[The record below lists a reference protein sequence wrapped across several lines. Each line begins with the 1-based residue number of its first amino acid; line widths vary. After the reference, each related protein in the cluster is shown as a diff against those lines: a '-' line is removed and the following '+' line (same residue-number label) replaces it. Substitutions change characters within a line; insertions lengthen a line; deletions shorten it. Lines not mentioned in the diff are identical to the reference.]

1 MDIEFISY
9 DGEYPNL
16 CFGTLVVKIDGVET
30 SFGPGFLWEREKKA
44 GKAPPEYPKF
54 WTSGGGVAFDE
65 DWSEIVSSGD
75 WELMFDEKDY
85 PPEIAAAM
93 PELIRVFNENVPP
106 GCCGGC
112 V

>member
-1 MDIEFISY
+1 MKIEFVSY

-16 CFGTLVVKIDGVET
+16 CSGMLTVKIDGVET
-30 SFGPGFLWEREKKA
+30 TFGTQQLWESEKKV
-44 GKAPPEYPKF
+44 GKVPAMYPKF
-54 WTSGGGVAFDE
+54 WASGGGVAFDE
-65 DWSEIVSSGD
+65 DWSEIVSVGD

-85 PPEIAAAM
+85 PAKIAAAM
-93 PELIRVFNENVPP
+93 PELIGVFNENVPP

>member
-1 MDIEFISY
+1 MKIEFVSY

-16 CFGTLVVKIDGVET
+16 CSGVFTVKLDGVET
-30 SFGPGFLWEREKKA
+30 SFGQQFLWEREKKA
-44 GKAPPEYPKF
+44 GKVPPTYPRF
-54 WTSGGGVAFDE
+54 WASGGGVTFDE
-65 DWSEIVSSGD
+65 EWQEDVSRGD

-85 PPEIAAAM
+85 PAEIADAM
-93 PELIRVFNENVPP
+93 PELIRVFNENVPQ

>member
-1 MDIEFISY
+1 MVKFISY

-16 CFGTLVVKIDGVET
+16 CSGTLVVEIDGKRT
-30 SFGPGFLWEREKKA
+30 SFGWHNA
-44 GKAPPEYPKF
+44 DYPEF
-54 WTSGGGVAFDE
+54 WVSGGSVSFDE
-65 DWSEIVSSGD
+65 DWSETVDRGE
-75 WELMFDEKDY
+75 WELCFDEKNY

-93 PELIRVFNENVPP
+93 PELIRVFNENVRE

>member
-1 MDIEFISY
+1 MKIEFVSY
-9 DGEYPNL
+9 DGAYPNL
-16 CFGTLVVKIDGVET
+16 CSGTFVVKLDGVET
-30 SFGPGFLWEREKKA
+30 SFGSQFLWEYEKKA
-44 GKAPPEYPKF
+44 GKVPPTYPKF

-65 DWSEIVSSGD
+65 DWSEIVSVGD

-93 PELIRVFNENVPP
+93 SELIRVFNENVPP

>member
-1 MDIEFISY
+1 MVKFISY
-9 DGEYPNL
+9 DGAYPNL
-16 CFGTLVVKIDGVET
+16 CSGTLVVEIDGKKV
-30 SFGPGFLWEREKKA
+30 SFGQRFLWESDKKA
-44 GKAPPEYPKF
+44 GKTPADYPRF
-54 WTSGGGVAFDE
+54 WTSGGGVSFDE
-65 DWSEIVSSGD
+65 DWSENVSVGD

-93 PELIRVFNENVPP
+93 PELIKVFNENVPE